1 LAECFIQRIYE
12 GGEKRGKYVLLLC
25 FSIIFIAILNKKCTD
40 KNRISETLLACFYN
54 KREMEN
60 YTKQSANT
68 ATEGEYIN
76 QFQRKKRQGWLEM
89 VLGWEILL
97 KEGICLKA

>member
-1 LAECFIQRIYE
+1 
-12 GGEKRGKYVLLLC
+12 
-25 FSIIFIAILNKKCTD
+25 
-40 KNRISETLLACFYN
+40 
-54 KREMEN
+54 MEN